1 MSNVLNVCVQKFAQ
15 KLVNADRASLFLL
28 DNHTHELYARIFDVG
43 TEQRQDKS
51 NREIRL
57 AFGAEVIVTPNLVA
71 RGNVD
76 TVLLICVLFL
86 TKRPVQQKMSTS
98 MVLLNL
104 VLSRVKN
111 IFYQTPMR
119 IFEKDGLHCLKQ

>member
-57 AFGAEVIVTPNLVA
+57 AFGGAEVIVTPNLVA

-86 TKRPVQQKMSTS
+86 TKRPVQQKNEY
-98 MVLLNL
+98 LN
-104 VLSRVKN
+104 
-111 IFYQTPMR
+111 
-119 IFEKDGLHCLKQ
+119 GLA